1 MQILS
6 AFHQAPEHHFPQI
19 RDCFIVG
26 GVYNKFLRPLEIQ
39 DLDAELA
46 SLSAASAL
54 TTLVLHALG
63 MGKRFSFL
71 LADAYVTSGSWIDG
85 V

>member
-6 AFHQAPEHHFPQI
+6 AVHQAPEHRFPQI

-39 DLDAELA
+39 DLDAEIA
-46 SLSAASAL
+46 SLSATAPRQA
-54 TTLVLHALG
+54 LVLHAVG
-63 MGKRFSFL
+63 IGKRFPCAL
-71 LADAYVTSGSWIDG
+71 VDA
-85 V
+85 